1 MLSYRGVAAV
11 VLVAAVLAV
20 SGCAT
25 TTTSKARMPLD
36 VTPTEPADGEV
47 IVVDQFYVVVDAS
60 FSQGMFPCEKALV
73 QSLVRAIPNG
83 FYEAGLLSFGGYSSA
98 DWQQCELAPLDRG
111 HLEARAAGLRHL
123 GGLTP
128 LDRALL
134 AAGRDLGART
144 GRAAVVVFSDGEAD
158 RAATLAACQ
167 ALADEYAGDLCIYTV
182 FVGDADTKAG
192 GLGRVLLADMA
203 STTGCGHAW
212 DQAEIASAAG
222 MEQMVRRIF
231 FGRLPAVAAPA
242 APRDIGNVYFDF
254 DSARVKPEYDALLD
268 DAAALAL
275 QGTGV
280 TVRVAYPE
288 ILEGSKEPG
297 VARPDFDTIQNE
309 AIRFLNEGDITTADA
324 DAWIK
329 ADGHTDSVGSMTYNH
344 GLARRRAEAVAEQ
357 LVQRGVP
364 RERIEIG
371 VFGEQAPAV
380 PNSSASNRALNRRVE
395 LRVLR

>member
-1 MLSYRGVAAV
+1 
-11 VLVAAVLAV
+11 
-20 SGCAT
+20 
-25 TTTSKARMPLD
+25 MPLD
-36 VTPTEPADGEV
+36 VTPTAPATDEM

-60 FSQGMFPCEKALV
+60 SSQNMFACEKALV

-83 FYEAGLLSFGGYSSA
+83 SYEAGLVSFGGYGSG
-98 DWQQCELAPLDRG
+98 DWQQCKLAPLDRG
-111 HLEARAAGLRHL
+111 HLEARTAGLEHL

-128 LDRALL
+128 LGRALL

-158 RAATLAACQ
+158 RADTLSACQ
-167 ALADEYAGDLCIYTV
+167 ALADGYAGDLCIYTV

-192 GLGRVLLADMA
+192 GLGRALLADMA
-203 STTGCGHAW
+203 SSTGCGYAW
-212 DQAEIASAAG
+212 DHAEIASAAG

-231 FGRLPAVAAPA
+231 FGKRPVAAA
-242 APRDIGNVYFDF
+242 AASRDIGNVYFDF
-254 DSARVKPEYDALLD
+254 DKSYVKPEYSALLD
-268 DAAALAL
+268 EAAALAL
-275 QGTGV
+275 QGTGI
-280 TVRVAYPE
+280 TVRAGYPE

-297 VARPDFDTIQNE
+297 VARPDFDTIQEE
-309 AIRFLNEGDITTADA
+309 AVRYLNEGDVTTAGV

-344 GLARRRAEAVAEQ
+344 DLARRRAEAVAEE

-364 RERIEIG
+364 RNRIEIG

-380 PNSSASNRALNRRVE
+380 PNSSAANRALNRRVE